1 MSFKSENWSISIVE
15 GENARP
21 QSGRFL
27 MSPFEVRFED
37 VSGKASIIV
46 TANLAEGWKPTGDH
60 SGFYGLAHEKYLEDG
75 LITVRAW
82 VIASPAQPIRAQN
95 GFPLDLQSMGSSPS
109 RALAFRLFNGR
120 LSLGTALS
128 TVINSRRSDGSPGY
142 YKEAVL
148 LAQHGTVSYWLKFY
162 AALNDQHPDMPE
174 WSEPDFPTAD
184 EAGLPQVT
192 DIRELRAS
200 SIEERLSRASLALD
214 SLEERASALVREF
227 QAPPNGGSAA
237 AHGNGVSPAA
247 LSEKTAQDLRE
258 QWFKEFERQAEA
270 AMEKLR
276 QEVTNSGRAFEES
289 KQQLASLAE
298 AKLASLNQAAT
309 DTTASL
315 EAAMAKLREE
325 VGNSGRAI
333 AESKRELASLAEPKP
348 VSLNQAAVDA
358 VGSLEAA
365 MAKLREEVGNSGRA
379 IAESKQQLASLAE
392 AKLASL
398 NQAAVDAAGSLEAA
412 MAKLRE
418 EVGNSGRAIGESKQ
432 QLASLAEA
440 KLASL
445 NQAAVDAAGSLEAEM
460 AKLREEVGNSG
471 RAIGESKQQLA
482 SLAEAKLASLNQ
494 AAVDAAGS
502 LEAEMA
508 KLREEVGNS
517 GRAIA
522 ENKRELASL
531 AKARI
536 VLPNQVASNAVANV
550 EAEQRRF
557 RDPYEI
563 SRKGPGDVSTRRSAN
578 QPLTA
583 DDPGNP
589 SKRRGVVAMLS
600 LAAGL
605 FLVVTVPPLGVY
617 LSTPPPVQMHLQSEM
632 PPDFADQSPYWSV
645 KRRAKEAETA
655 QAYWRAAV
663 FSLQRGYSYGSV
675 LPADPLPEFQVDSQF
690 TSTGGAAA
698 VAQTRARYWEKLR
711 AYWGQRRFWV
721 ASQPVKETLG
731 ERLRR
736 FWEQH

>member
-1 MSFKSENWSISIVE
+1 
-15 GENARP
+15 
-21 QSGRFL
+21 
-27 MSPFEVRFED
+27 MSPLEVRIED

-46 TANLAEGWKPTGDH
+46 TANLAEGWSATGNH
-60 SGFYGLAHEKYLEDG
+60 FGFYGFAHEKYLEDG

-82 VIASPAQPIRAQN
+82 VIASPAQSIRGQN
-95 GFPLDLQSMGSSPS
+95 GFPLDVQSMGSSPS

-120 LSLGTALS
+120 LSLGAALS

-148 LAQHGTVSYWLKFY
+148 LAQHGAVSYWLRFY
-162 AALNDQHPDMPE
+162 AALNDKHPDMPE
-174 WSEPDFPTAD
+174 WAEPDFPTAD

-192 DIRELRAS
+192 DFRELRAS
-200 SIEERLSRASLALD
+200 SIEDRLSRASLALD
-214 SLEERASALVREF
+214 SLEERASALAREF

-276 QEVTNSGRAFEES
+276 QEVTNSGRAFEQS

-298 AKLASLNQAAT
+298 AKLASLNQAAA
-309 DTTASL
+309 DAAASLEAAMAKLREEVGNSGRAIAESKRELGSLAEAKLASLNQAAADAAASLQAAMAKLREEVGNSGRAIAESKQQLASLAEAKPASLNQAAADAAVSL

-333 AESKRELASLAEPKP
+333 AESKRELASLAEAKLA
-348 VSLNQAAVDA
+348 SLNQAAADA
-358 VGSLEAA
+358 AASLQAA

-379 IAESKQQLASLAE
+379 IAESKRELASLAE
-392 AKLASL
+392 AKIA
-398 NQAAVDAAGSLEAA
+398 
-412 MAKLRE
+412 LR
-418 EVGNSGRAIGESKQ
+418 
-432 QLASLAEA
+432 
-440 KLASL
+440 
-445 NQAAVDAAGSLEAEM
+445 
-460 AKLREEVGNSG
+460 
-471 RAIGESKQQLA
+471 
-482 SLAEAKLASLNQ
+482 
-494 AAVDAAGS
+494 
-502 LEAEMA
+502 
-508 KLREEVGNS
+508 
-517 GRAIA
+517 
-522 ENKRELASL
+522 
-531 AKARI
+531 
-536 VLPNQVASNAVANV
+536 NQVASNSVANL

-557 RDPYEI
+557 RGPYEI
-563 SRKGPGDVSTRRSAN
+563 SRNGPGDVPTRRSAK
-578 QPLTA
+578 QPLTV

-605 FLVVTVPPLGVY
+605 FLVVTVPQLGVY

-632 PPDFADQSPYWSV
+632 PPDFADQSPYWSA

-655 QAYWRAAV
+655 QAYWRAAA
-663 FSLQRGYSYGSV
+663 FSLPRRYPFGSV
-675 LPADPLPEFQVDSQF
+675 LPASPLPEFQVDVQYAPNGSE
-690 TSTGGAAA
+690 GA
-698 VAQTRARYWEKLR
+698 VTEMRTRYWERLR

>member
-1 MSFKSENWSISIVE
+1 
-15 GENARP
+15 
-21 QSGRFL
+21 
-27 MSPFEVRFED
+27 
-37 VSGKASIIV
+37 
-46 TANLAEGWKPTGDH
+46 
-60 SGFYGLAHEKYLEDG
+60 
-75 LITVRAW
+75 
-82 VIASPAQPIRAQN
+82 
-95 GFPLDLQSMGSSPS
+95 
-109 RALAFRLFNGR
+109 
-120 LSLGTALS
+120 
-128 TVINSRRSDGSPGY
+128 
-142 YKEAVL
+142 
-148 LAQHGTVSYWLKFY
+148 
-162 AALNDQHPDMPE
+162 
-174 WSEPDFPTAD
+174 
-184 EAGLPQVT
+184 
-192 DIRELRAS
+192 
-200 SIEERLSRASLALD
+200 
-214 SLEERASALVREF
+214 
-227 QAPPNGGSAA
+227 
-237 AHGNGVSPAA
+237 
-247 LSEKTAQDLRE
+247 
-258 QWFKEFERQAEA
+258 
-270 AMEKLR
+270 
-276 QEVTNSGRAFEES
+276 
-289 KQQLASLAE
+289 
-298 AKLASLNQAAT
+298 
-309 DTTASL
+309 
-315 EAAMAKLREE
+315 MAKLREE

>member
-1 MSFKSENWSISIVE
+1 
-15 GENARP
+15 
-21 QSGRFL
+21 

-148 LAQHGTVSYWLKFY
+148 LAQHGAVSYWLKFY
-162 AALNDQHPDMPE
+162 AALNDEHPDMPE
-174 WSEPDFPTAD
+174 WAEPDFPTAD
-184 EAGLPQVT
+184 EADLPQVT

-200 SIEERLSRASLALD
+200 SIEDRLSRASLALD

-276 QEVTNSGRAFEES
+276 EEVTNSGRAFEES

-309 DTTASL
+309 DAAASL

-325 VGNSGRAI
+325 VGNAGRAI
-333 AESKRELASLAEPKP
+333 AESKRELA
-348 VSLNQAAVDA
+348 
-358 VGSLEAA
+358 
-365 MAKLREEVGNSGRA
+365 R
-379 IAESKQQLASLAE
+379 LAE

-398 NQAAVDAAGSLEAA
+398 NQAATDTTASLEAA
-412 MAKLRE
+412 MANLRE
-418 EVGNSGRAIGESKQ
+418 EVGNAGRAVAES
-432 QLASLAEA
+432 
-440 KLASL
+440 
-445 NQAAVDAAGSLEAEM
+445 
-460 AKLREEVGNSG
+460 
-471 RAIGESKQQLA
+471 
-482 SLAEAKLASLNQ
+482 
-494 AAVDAAGS
+494 
-502 LEAEMA
+502 
-508 KLREEVGNS
+508 
-517 GRAIA
+517 
-522 ENKRELASL
+522 KRELASL

-536 VLPNQVASNAVANV
+536 ALPNQVASNAVANV

-557 RDPYEI
+557 RGPYEI

-698 VAQTRARYWEKLR
+698 VAETRARYWEKLR

>member
-471 RAIGESKQQLA
+471 RAI
-482 SLAEAKLASLNQ
+482 
-494 AAVDAAGS
+494 
-502 LEAEMA
+502 
-508 KLREEVGNS
+508 
-517 GRAIA
+517 A

>member
-1 MSFKSENWSISIVE
+1 
-15 GENARP
+15 
-21 QSGRFL
+21 

-333 AESKRELASLAEPKP
+333 AE
-348 VSLNQAAVDA
+348 
-358 VGSLEAA
+358 
-365 MAKLREEVGNSGRA
+365 
-379 IAESKQQLASLAE
+379 
-392 AKLASL
+392 
-398 NQAAVDAAGSLEAA
+398 
-412 MAKLRE
+412 
-418 EVGNSGRAIGESKQ
+418 
-432 QLASLAEA
+432 
-440 KLASL
+440 
-445 NQAAVDAAGSLEAEM
+445 
-460 AKLREEVGNSG
+460 
-471 RAIGESKQQLA
+471 
-482 SLAEAKLASLNQ
+482 
-494 AAVDAAGS
+494 
-502 LEAEMA
+502 
-508 KLREEVGNS
+508 
-517 GRAIA
+517 
-522 ENKRELASL
+522 NKRELASL

>member
-1 MSFKSENWSISIVE
+1 
-15 GENARP
+15 
-21 QSGRFL
+21 
-27 MSPFEVRFED
+27 
-37 VSGKASIIV
+37 
-46 TANLAEGWKPTGDH
+46 
-60 SGFYGLAHEKYLEDG
+60 
-75 LITVRAW
+75 
-82 VIASPAQPIRAQN
+82 
-95 GFPLDLQSMGSSPS
+95 MGSSPS

-289 KQQLASLAE
+289 KRELASLAE

-379 IAESKQQLASLAE
+379 IA
-392 AKLASL
+392 
-398 NQAAVDAAGSLEAA
+398 
-412 MAKLRE
+412 
-418 EVGNSGRAIGESKQ
+418 
-432 QLASLAEA
+432 
-440 KLASL
+440 
-445 NQAAVDAAGSLEAEM
+445 
-460 AKLREEVGNSG
+460 
-471 RAIGESKQQLA
+471 ESKQQLA

>member
-398 NQAAVDAAGSLEAA
+398 NQAAVDAAGSLEA
-412 MAKLRE
+412 
-418 EVGNSGRAIGESKQ
+418 
-432 QLASLAEA
+432 
-440 KLASL
+440 
-445 NQAAVDAAGSLEAEM
+445 
-460 AKLREEVGNSG
+460 
-471 RAIGESKQQLA
+471 
-482 SLAEAKLASLNQ
+482 
-494 AAVDAAGS
+494 
-502 LEAEMA
+502 EMA

>member
-1 MSFKSENWSISIVE
+1 
-15 GENARP
+15 
-21 QSGRFL
+21 

-333 AESKRELASLAEPKP
+333 AESKRELASLAEAKLA
-348 VSLNQAAVDA
+348 SLNQAATDTTA
-358 VGSLEAA
+358 SLEAA

>member
-1 MSFKSENWSISIVE
+1 M
-15 GENARP
+15 GP
-21 QSGRFL
+21 L
-27 MSPFEVRFED
+27 EVRFED

-60 SGFYGLAHEKYLEDG
+60 FGFYGFAHEKYLEDG

-82 VIASPAQPIRAQN
+82 VIASPAQSIRAQN

-148 LAQHGTVSYWLKFY
+148 LAQDGAVSYWLKFY

-174 WSEPDFPTAD
+174 RSEPDFPTAD

-270 AMEKLR
+270 AMERLR
-276 QEVTNSGRAFEES
+276 EEVTNSGRAFEES

-298 AKLASLNQAAT
+298 AKLASLNQTAVGAAG
-309 DTTASL
+309 SL

-333 AESKRELASLAEPKP
+333 AESKRELAK
-348 VSLNQAAVDA
+348 
-358 VGSLEAA
+358 
-365 MAKLREEVGNSGRA
+365 
-379 IAESKQQLASLAE
+379 
-392 AKLASL
+392 
-398 NQAAVDAAGSLEAA
+398 
-412 MAKLRE
+412 
-418 EVGNSGRAIGESKQ
+418 
-432 QLASLAEA
+432 LAEA

-471 RAIGESKQQLA
+471 RAMAESKRELA
-482 SLAEAKLASLNQ
+482 RLAEAKLASLNQ
-494 AAVDAAGS
+494 AATDAAVS
-502 LEAEMA
+502 LEAAMA

-522 ENKRELASL
+522 ESKRELASL
-531 AKARI
+531 AKAKI
-536 VLPNQVASNAVANV
+536 ALPNQVASNAVANV

-557 RDPYEI
+557 RGPYEI
-563 SRKGPGDVSTRRSAN
+563 SRKGLGDVSTRRSAN
-578 QPLTA
+578 QPPTV

-617 LSTPPPVQMHLQSEM
+617 LSTPPPPVQMHLQSEM
-632 PPDFADQSPYWSV
+632 PPDYADQSPYWSA
-645 KRRAKEAETA
+645 KRRAKEEETA
-655 QAYWRAAV
+655 QAYWRAAAS
-663 FSLQRGYSYGSV
+663 SLQMRYTFGTV
-675 LPADPLPEFQVDSQF
+675 LPPDPLPEFQVDVQYAP
-690 TSTGGAAA
+690 TEGERA
-698 VAQTRARYWEKLR
+698 VTETRARYWEKLR

>member
-1 MSFKSENWSISIVE
+1 
-15 GENARP
+15 
-21 QSGRFL
+21 

-309 DTTASL
+309 DTT
-315 EAAMAKLREE
+315 R
-325 VGNSGRAI
+325 
-333 AESKRELASLAEPKP
+333 
-348 VSLNQAAVDA
+348 
-358 VGSLEAA
+358 
-365 MAKLREEVGNSGRA
+365 
-379 IAESKQQLASLAE
+379 QQLTL
-392 AKLASL
+392 
-398 NQAAVDAAGSLEAA
+398 
-412 MAKLRE
+412 
-418 EVGNSGRAIGESKQ
+418 
-432 QLASLAEA
+432 
-440 KLASL
+440 
-445 NQAAVDAAGSLEAEM
+445 
-460 AKLREEVGNSG
+460 
-471 RAIGESKQQLA
+471 
-482 SLAEAKLASLNQ
+482 
-494 AAVDAAGS
+494 
-502 LEAEMA
+502 
-508 KLREEVGNS
+508 
-517 GRAIA
+517 
-522 ENKRELASL
+522 
-531 AKARI
+531 
-536 VLPNQVASNAVANV
+536 
-550 EAEQRRF
+550 
-557 RDPYEI
+557 
-563 SRKGPGDVSTRRSAN
+563 
-578 QPLTA
+578 
-583 DDPGNP
+583 
-589 SKRRGVVAMLS
+589 
-600 LAAGL
+600 
-605 FLVVTVPPLGVY
+605 
-617 LSTPPPVQMHLQSEM
+617 
-632 PPDFADQSPYWSV
+632 
-645 KRRAKEAETA
+645 RRASRRR
-655 QAYWRAAV
+655 WRSFGKKSAI
-663 FSLQRGYSYGSV
+663 RGG
-675 LPADPLPEFQVDSQF
+675 
-690 TSTGGAAA
+690 
-698 VAQTRARYWEKLR
+698 R
-711 AYWGQRRFWV
+711 
-721 ASQPVKETLG
+721 
-731 ERLRR
+731 
-736 FWEQH
+736 

>member
-1 MSFKSENWSISIVE
+1 MSFQSENCSISIME

-21 QSGRFL
+21 QSGRLL
-27 MSPFEVRFED
+27 MSPLEVRFED

-46 TANLAEGWKPTGDH
+46 AANLAEGWRATGNH
-60 SGFYGLAHEKYLEDG
+60 FGFYGFAHEKYLEDG

-82 VIASPAQPIRAQN
+82 VIASPAQSIRAQN

-148 LAQHGTVSYWLKFY
+148 LAQHGAVSYWLKFY
-162 AALNDQHPDMPE
+162 AALNDEHPDMPE
-174 WSEPDFPTAD
+174 WAEPDFPTAD
-184 EAGLPQVT
+184 EADLPQVT

-200 SIEERLSRASLALD
+200 SIEDRLSRASLALD

-276 QEVTNSGRAFEES
+276 EEVTNSGRAFEES

-298 AKLASLNQAAT
+298 AKLASLNRAAT

-333 AESKRELASLAEPKP
+333 AESKRELA
-348 VSLNQAAVDA
+348 
-358 VGSLEAA
+358 
-365 MAKLREEVGNSGRA
+365 R
-379 IAESKQQLASLAE
+379 LAE

-398 NQAAVDAAGSLEAA
+398 NQAATDTTASLEAA
-412 MAKLRE
+412 MANLRE
-418 EVGNSGRAIGESKQ
+418 EVGNAGRAVAES
-432 QLASLAEA
+432 
-440 KLASL
+440 
-445 NQAAVDAAGSLEAEM
+445 
-460 AKLREEVGNSG
+460 
-471 RAIGESKQQLA
+471 
-482 SLAEAKLASLNQ
+482 
-494 AAVDAAGS
+494 
-502 LEAEMA
+502 
-508 KLREEVGNS
+508 
-517 GRAIA
+517 
-522 ENKRELASL
+522 KRELASL

-536 VLPNQVASNAVANV
+536 ALPNQVASNAVANV

-557 RDPYEI
+557 RGPYEI

-578 QPLTA
+578 QPPTV

-589 SKRRGVVAMLS
+589 SKRRGVLAMLS

-605 FLVVTVPPLGVY
+605 FLVVTVPPLGMY